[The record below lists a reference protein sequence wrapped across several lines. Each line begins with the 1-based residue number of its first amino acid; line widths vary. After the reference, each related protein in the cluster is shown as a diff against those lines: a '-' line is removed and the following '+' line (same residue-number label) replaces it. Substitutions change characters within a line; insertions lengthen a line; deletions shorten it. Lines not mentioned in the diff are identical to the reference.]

1 MTLFDFRVIDLVDR
15 MDWTD
20 PDFPACMRMLEKI
33 SIPAKLWNGQRLV
46 DGHIIT
52 VNGEPALIPSGIA
65 VKNES

>member
-1 MTLFDFRVIDLVDR
+1 